1 MRRCPRLNEP
11 AGRDGKHHINSKE
24 DRPPPILWP
33 LACYPRLWPHRSQT
47 CHNTQSSPGPG
58 GGHQI
63 LCLVSLLAKLT
74 SQLCSKLTGELWST
88 YEKWRFQ
95 LFAGPNPRT
104 NNARV
109 LSWSQRREL
118 LSLII
123 SAEYSSRYKHNRSRQ
138 MCVFYLRSKEHFRY
152 IGRITFMNWLSTTSE
167 NMNIDVQWRYYRILR
182 SDYL

>member
-1 MRRCPRLNEP
+1 MESNIPAGKDVP
-11 AGRDGKHHINSKE
+11 AGRDGRHHINYKE
-24 DRPPPILWP
+24 DRLPPILWP
-33 LACYPRLWPHRSQT
+33 LALATSEPDMSQYTVITSPRGRSSDT
-47 CHNTQSSPGPG
+47 RLGFFAITA
-58 GGHQI
+58 
-63 LCLVSLLAKLT
+63 VSI
-74 SQLCSKLTGELWST
+74 LTGELWST

-95 LFAGPNPRT
+95 LFAGPNPWT

-109 LSWSQRREL
+109 LSSVIQARSQRREL

-123 SAEYSSRYKHNRSRQ
+123 SSVCSSRYKHNRSRQ

-152 IGRITFMNWLSTTSE
+152 IGRITFMNWLSSISE